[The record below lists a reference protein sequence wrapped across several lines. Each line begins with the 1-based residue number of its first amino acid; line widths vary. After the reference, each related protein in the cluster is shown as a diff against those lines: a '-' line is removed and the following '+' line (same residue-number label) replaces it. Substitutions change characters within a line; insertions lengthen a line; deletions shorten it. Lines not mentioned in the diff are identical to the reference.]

1 MILLNINYYKFTQI
15 DFVNL
20 KRQYQAIKPEINH
33 AIQEVLNTASFVGGE
48 EIQIF
53 EKKFAK
59 YCGAKYCVT
68 VNSGTDALKFICQAL
83 NIKEGDE
90 VLVPVNTFIAT
101 ALAVSMTGA
110 KPIFVDCNEDSYNID
125 TNLIEPK
132 ITSKTKAIIAVHLY
146 GQPAEMDE
154 ILKVARKYKLPVI
167 EDACQAHGAIYKNKK
182 VGNFGIAAAFSF
194 YPGKNLGAY
203 GDGGAVV
210 TNNLKMAEKIKKLR
224 EYGQKEKYV
233 HWEKGTNSRMD
244 TLQAAILAVKLKYLD
259 EWNKKRRE
267 AAAYYIKQLKDL
279 PVKLPKVEKDRKH
292 VFHLFVIETNLRN
305 EMMEFLRE
313 RGVFCGIHYPLPIH
327 LQKAYKELGYK
338 KGDFPVAEKLSKR
351 ILSLPMYAELKK
363 QEINYLKKELKKF
376 FSDNLLKI

>member
-1 MILLNINYYKFTQI
+1 MNCYKFTQI

-20 KRQYQAIKPEINH
+20 KRQYQAIRSEIDH
-33 AIQEVLNTASFVGGE
+33 AIREVLNTASFIGGE
-48 EIQIF
+48 KIQTF
-53 EKKFAK
+53 EKEFAK

-83 NIKEGDE
+83 NIQEGDE

-110 KPIFVDCNEDSYNID
+110 KPVFVDCDEDSYNID
-125 TNLIEPK
+125 TNSIEPK

-210 TNNLKMAEKIKKLR
+210 TNNLKMAEKIKRLR

-233 HWEKGTNSRMD
+233 HWEKGTNSRLD
-244 TLQAAILAVKLKYLD
+244 ALQAAILAVKLKYLD

-267 AAAYYIKQLKDL
+267 AAAYYIEQLKDL
-279 PVKLPKVEKDRKH
+279 PIKLPMIEKNHKH
-292 VFHLFVIETNLRN
+292 VFHLFVIETDLRN
-305 EMMEFLRE
+305 EMMEFLQE

-338 KGDFPVAEKLSKR
+338 KGDFPIAEKLSKR

-363 QEINYLKKELKKF
+363 QEIDYLKVELKKF
-376 FSDNLLKI
+376 FSKNLLKI